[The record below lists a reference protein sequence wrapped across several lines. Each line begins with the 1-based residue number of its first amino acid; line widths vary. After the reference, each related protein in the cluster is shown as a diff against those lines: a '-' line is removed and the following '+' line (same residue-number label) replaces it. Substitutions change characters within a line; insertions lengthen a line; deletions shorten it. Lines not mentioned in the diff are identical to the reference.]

1 MAVQTPYLQT
11 DGDINQAKRKRAGE
25 AVGIG
30 DIAQS
35 AYDPNPYMR
44 NAQARDDA
52 AQQRNAVNGLPA
64 PTGPRPARAQ
74 QMREQS
80 RIPVVRG
87 TGVQDAYS
95 SNPLLRGMQETADSN
110 NQRHFKEQADRA
122 DRLRETVDR
131 ETSRALATAYDKGA
145 AYNKAV
151 SLTAPMADQY
161 EAMRQSGELQ
171 AAIDGASRNRPIATP
186 GPATPGIGS
195 RAVDYAQGVG
205 QLAAG
210 VVSAP
215 ATTAIDLGRAGIAWL
230 DGSELEKP
238 NAARDVSGKLMYDGV
253 NNIGQALDGSR
264 GIVRDLIGAKPTQP
278 SDGGSAAAAPVSPPK
293 PTDKPGSTNK
303 ASAADQAAPVVAPNA
318 PAAFEYTQTGTDGI
332 VMRVGKNGV
341 PEFTNDPAAVAGAQ
355 VMPAG
360 GIGGRQA
367 QQSAPGS
374 MVAPAGS
381 RVLASGSNTPDQEF
395 ARLGSAANL
404 GDGIGTASFGNDGD
418 SRLAL
423 ERFERAN
430 QIRAQSIA
438 ENRGRELGDNG
449 GRLTVVRDST
459 RTPTLQERQLARLD
473 ARLAET
479 EARRAGA
486 REAAATGADTRATNS
501 LVRAKTQQDIAS
513 GELELQNAKT
523 IQQLR
528 ALMADPSLKDADR
541 QSAMQAYNALTISPK
556 DRYILQDTVLAS
568 DPVTGPK
575 YGKVALD
582 VLTGRPVAGGIG
594 EGLPGLPA
602 GVSKE
607 QALSQAKAAI
617 AAGASKAD
625 VNRRLQG
632 MGLDPL

>member
-35 AYDPNPYMR
+35 AYDPNPYIR
-44 NAQARDDA
+44 NAQVGDDA

-64 PTGPRPARAQ
+64 PTGPNPARAQ

-80 RIPVVRG
+80 RYPAVSG

-110 NQRHFKEQADRA
+110 NQRRFKEQADRA

-161 EAMRQSGELQ
+161 EQLGRDGLAGDAVAKGNPQ
-171 AAIDGASRNRPIATP
+171 AAAIGGVSVPERAQDYLKGIGSMTAGVLSAPVTTTIDGARH
-186 GPATPGIGS
+186 G
-195 RAVDYAQGVG
+195 
-205 QLAAG
+205 LAYLTG
-210 VVSAP
+210 
-215 ATTAIDLGRAGIAWL
+215 G
-230 DGSELEKP
+230 ELTNP
-238 NAARDVSGKLMYDGV
+238 SAARDVSGRLMSEGIDSLGRSTDGA
-253 NNIGQALDGSR
+253 GQAIR
-264 GIVRDLIGAKPTQP
+264 QLIGATPAQP
-278 SDGGSAAAAPVSPPK
+278 AAAAPAQTAVSTPAQAAASPATSQAAGTA
-293 PTDKPGSTNK
+293 PAQPGSP
-303 ASAADQAAPVVAPNA
+303 QAPGQ
-318 PAAFEYTQTGTDGI
+318 PAIQAVPSYTQTGIDGI
-332 VMRVGKNGV
+332 VMRRGEGGV
-341 PEFTNDPAAVAGAQ
+341 PEFTNDPTAVAGARA
-355 VMPAG
+355 MPSG
-360 GIGGRQA
+360 GIG
-367 QQSAPGS
+367 SI
-374 MVAPAGS
+374 
-381 RVLASGSNTPDQEF
+381 
-395 ARLGSAANL
+395 
-404 GDGIGTASFGNDGD
+404 GDGIGAASFGNDGD
-418 SRLAL
+418 SSLAM

-479 EARRAGA
+479 EARRAGIQ
-486 REAAATGADTRATNS
+486 EAAATGADTRATNS

-513 GELELQNAKT
+513 GELELQNAQT

-528 ALMADPSLKDADR
+528 ALMADPSLTDADR

-556 DRYILQDTVLAS
+556 DRYILQDAVLAS
-568 DPVTGPK
+568 DPLTGPK

-582 VLTGRPVAGGIG
+582 VLTGRPVTGGIG
-594 EGLPGLPA
+594 DGSPGLPA

-632 MGLDPL
+632 MGLDPI

>member
-1 MAVQTPYLQT
+1 MAVQNPYLTT
-11 DGDINQAKRKRAGE
+11 DGDINQAKRRRAGD
-25 AVGIG
+25 VPRIG
-30 DIAQS
+30 DLAQS

-64 PTGPRPARAQ
+64 PTGPNPARAQ

-80 RIPVVRG
+80 RIPVING
-87 TGVQDAYS
+87 TGAQDAYS

-131 ETSRALATAYDKGA
+131 ETGRALATAYDKGA
-145 AYNKAV
+145 AYNKALQIT
-151 SLTAPMADQY
+151 SPMADQY
-161 EAMRQSGELQ
+161 EAMRKSGELQ
-171 AAIDGASRNRPIATP
+171 AAIDGASNSSPMAAPGQAAPSIA
-186 GPATPGIGS
+186 G

-205 QLAAG
+205 RLAAG
-210 VVSAP
+210 AVSAP

-230 DGSELEKP
+230 DGSELDNP

-253 NNIGQALDGSR
+253 NSISQALDGTR
-264 GIVRDLIGAKPTQP
+264 GVVRDLVGAKPTQP
-278 SDGGSAAAAPVSPPK
+278 TDGGRAAVAPVSPPK

-303 ASAADQAAPVVAPNA
+303 PSAADQAAPVVAPNA
-318 PAAFEYTQTGTDGI
+318 PAASEYTQTGTDGI

-404 GDGIGTASFGNDGD
+404 GNGIGSFSQMQPGD

-449 GRLTVVRDST
+449 GRLTVVRDSS
-459 RTPTLQERQLARLD
+459 RSPTLAELQIARLEANKAD
-473 ARLAET
+473 A

-501 LVRAKTQQDIAS
+501 LVRAKTQQDIETGA
-513 GELELQNAKT
+513 LALQNAQT

-528 ALMADPSLKDADR
+528 AMMADPSLTDADR
-541 QSAMQAYNALTISPK
+541 QAAIQAYGALTMSPK
-556 DRYILQDTVLAS
+556 DRYMTVEGGTNEFGGRDAS
-568 DPVTGPK
+568 
-575 YGKVALD
+575 KVFD
-582 VLTGRPVAGGIG
+582 RLTGQGIG
-594 EGLPGLPA
+594 SPSAALPA

-632 MGLDPL
+632 MGLDPI